1 MIVTGSVALFAVFML
16 IPWDFGSYF
25 VCMLL
30 PIGYMMMCGGFCA
43 ECGERHRA
51 AAYAGMGFAAVY
63 TVLVLLVYFAQ
74 TTAVRLDSLDEQ
86 AMRMLD
92 YGKGGLFFYY
102 DLTRV
107 WDDDS
112 VYVFYRADGWCE
124 GRGGP
129 VAEAADAGAWRVF
142 LLLLVDA
149 DDGDAVGG
157 GKRGGR
163 NHRAGGLVRLFYAHR
178 RFVLCAF

>member
-1 MIVTGSVALFAVFML
+1 MIVTGSVVLFAVFML

-92 YGKGGLFFYY
+92 YGKGGLFFGFHS
-102 DLTRV
+102 L
-107 WDDDS
+107 W
-112 VYVFYRADGWCE
+112 
-124 GRGGP
+124 
-129 VAEAADAGAWRVF
+129 
-142 LLLLVDA
+142 
-149 DDGDAVGG
+149 
-157 GKRGGR
+157 
-163 NHRAGGLVRLFYAHR
+163 
-178 RFVLCAF
+178 